1 MQFQFPITSTEI
13 LLNCIPQRQPIV
25 MVDSLLC
32 YAEAAVTA
40 GFTVNKTCIFTR
52 DNQLT
57 EPGLIEHMAQTVALH
72 TGFAYFIKKEAAPTG
87 YIGSIANLKIDRLP
101 KVDEKIETTATILHE
116 FGGVTLVDIVSK
128 IKNEII
134 AQGQMKTVIAK

>member
-1 MQFQFPITSTEI
+1 MKVAFPITSAKI
-13 LLNCIPQRQPIV
+13 LLKCIPQRNPIV
-25 MVDSLLC
+25 MVDTL
-32 YAEAAVTA
+32 YAFNDNEVSA
-40 GFTVNKTCIFTR
+40 GLSI
-52 DNQLT
+52 DNIGLFIKNNTLQ